1 MIEYMPQL
9 KQGNLPGYTPGDI
22 PQSSNLMSTEEGKCF
37 FFSFSGTRELWKVN
51 ILPRKQHAECLQFPQ
66 TLLKYLKDKKQDSL
80 QLVPKDAHMFF
91 LGHYLFLETHSFP
104 QALLSENCSHPG
116 MFNIGRK
123 ISVDILACNGG
134 YCSFIINV
142 IVDFP
147 NRR

>member
-1 MIEYMPQL
+1 MKIGEYH
-9 KQGNLPGYTPGDI
+9 QGYILGDSLVLAGEYI
-22 PQSSNLMSTEEGKCF
+22 QSCDVFRPIVCE
-37 FFSFSGTRELWKVN
+37 
-51 ILPRKQHAECLQFPQ
+51 Q
-66 TLLKYLKDKKQDSL
+66 KYLKDKKQDSL
-80 QLVPKDAHMFF
+80 QQVPKDAHMFF
-91 LGHYLFLETHSFP
+91 LGHYLFLKTHSFP

-123 ISVDILACNGG
+123 ILVDVFACNGG